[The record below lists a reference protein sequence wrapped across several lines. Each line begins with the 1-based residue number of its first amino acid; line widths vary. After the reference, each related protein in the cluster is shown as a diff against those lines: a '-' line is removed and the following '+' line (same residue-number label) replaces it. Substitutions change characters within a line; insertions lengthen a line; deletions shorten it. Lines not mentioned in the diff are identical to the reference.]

1 MLKNCDLCSGA
12 RRDVRKLGRDITAAD
27 KDDAFRQALQF
38 QEAFI
43 GDQVLL
49 ARNAERHGL
58 GAGGDHDTV
67 RLDPLSSELE
77 RIRADKANVTVEGVN
92 PFVGKGFL
100 TLLRYRIGEAAL
112 EGHQSRP
119 IERRV
124 PFDSTSAHAPGVI
137 SRLGAADHHLLRIA
151 TAQGAGAPEGPEVRD
166 GDALWFL
173 SFIDPT
179 TGEPVYSDGT
189 GAGDLGEP
197 HWQRNIMYY
206 AVVPGSHNSVAGQSC
221 SGGDGGDGY
230 EDQCPHKVMVRKIIN
245 DPNDPETLLP
255 GSGGYL
261 DAPSGFSVSGMG
273 GPDLEE
279 TRLLGTNIL
288 SFRVTGDDESVT
300 VDLRANSIDE
310 ARKNVPLGSTPLS
323 GQPTTIQRVFT
334 IFPKNSSGEEP

>member
-1 MLKNCDLCSGA
+1 VKTVGRARGLGIVETVVGVGVFSIVMLL
-12 RRDVRKLGRDITAAD
+12 ITAALI
-27 KDDAFRQALQF
+27 QSF
-38 QEAFI
+38 QMWTRTASQTATEE
-43 GDQVLL
+43 VLFKIHNIL
-49 ARNAERHGL
+49 AKELTNTAP
-58 GAGGDHDTV
+58 DTV
-67 RLDPLSSELE
+67 
-77 RIRADKANVTVEGVN
+77 
-92 PFVGKGFL
+92 GFSP
-100 TLLRYRIGEAAL
+100 G
-112 EGHQSRP
+112 P
-119 IERRV
+119 
-124 PFDSTSAHAPGVI
+124 STWG
-137 SRLGAADHHLLRIA
+137 
-151 TAQGAGAPEGPEVRD
+151 VRD

-173 SFIDPT
+173 SFLDPV

-206 AVVPGSHNSVAGQSC
+206 SVVPGSHNSVAGQSC
-221 SGGDGGDGY
+221 TGGDGGDGY
-230 EDQCPHKVMVRKIIN
+230 EDQCPHKVMVRKLIN

-273 GPDLEE
+273 GADLEE

-288 SFRVTGDDESVT
+288 SFRVIRDTESVT

-310 ARKNVPLGSTPLS
+310 ARKNVPVGSTPLS